1 MFLLLLTFLHLLQT
15 AHGLLCHKFMYDT
28 HKGFQTNVT
37 VERSLSDD
45 PYCISFHDSQQN
57 QMFFGPQDSH
67 DFCQPG
73 SSTSSEV
80 AFSSCNRCNWDFCDL
95 EYMPES
101 VRNVAKKASDG
112 FLQQQPIFGQLR
124 QAPLGTLSESYSLGG
139 PSSSGRRFD
148 PDSSEQ
154 RSRFDSFQ
162 RRQPNVLPPNSFDSG
177 NGFSGPSV
185 QHQIHTQ
192 NHKIFRDPTHSRD
205 LLSLT
210 RDLIHRV

>member
-112 FLQQQPIFGQLR
+112 
-124 QAPLGTLSESYSLGG
+124 PLWEPYLKVIPLEARPLLADASIQIHPSKGADSILSRGASLMC
-139 PSSSGRRFD
+139 F
-148 PDSSEQ
+148 
-154 RSRFDSFQ
+154 
-162 RRQPNVLPPNSFDSG
+162 
-177 NGFSGPSV
+177 
-185 QHQIHTQ
+185 HQIPLIVEMAFLAQAFSIRFTLKTYPLWQ
-192 NHKIFRDPTHSRD
+192 GS
-205 LLSLT
+205 T
-210 RDLIHRV
+210 RMIRFL